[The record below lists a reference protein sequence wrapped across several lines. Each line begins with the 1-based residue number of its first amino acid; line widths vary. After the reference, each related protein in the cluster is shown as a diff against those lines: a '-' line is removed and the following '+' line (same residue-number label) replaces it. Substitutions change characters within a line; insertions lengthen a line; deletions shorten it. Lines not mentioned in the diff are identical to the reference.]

1 MEDKS
6 IQIKERKFQTKEISS
21 FLKKAKSKNEP
32 VKKHKKLKGKKKLE
46 DISNQISLEFKYE
59 DFDQENESF
68 YPQIY
73 RKEHKISMENVSLLD
88 QSHFRFLVKQDSDI
102 YNHYTSYKQNNFRNI
117 SWDDIEL
124 VYFYSYDNYMCP
136 ICLET
141 KLCCPVITKCGH
153 VFCYPCIIS
162 FYNYHTNVCINKKIP
177 NCPLCNRIIEIEDDD
192 NYDNLKLCRKIDSQN
207 YNNNMK
213 MRFNLILREKKS
225 PTLYNLI
232 DDPSLNKWKNNYKN
246 KMRNIP
252 DEQTKEFNFS
262 RMFSTNKQIMNK
274 IYNLYKSELNA
285 VKTEFDKTSDEL
297 KKESI
302 QYCIDKID
310 SLILKN
316 KNKSENILPI
326 TKNNN
331 YENYEDDYES
341 DCDYDSDMDV
351 DVDLDYKKYCLF
363 YQEEKGDIYYL
374 DPLTMEILLT
384 EYGDYN
390 SLPVEIEGNIL
401 DIEMYQVT
409 PKLKSKY
416 SYLNH
421 LRVGSIIFFVEID
434 INDLISDSTKE
445 KYNEKLFERKRFRAL
460 LKNQEKNYELFIT
473 KKNSKIIEEEKN
485 SSYNESQKSLEN
497 ISGPIFFG
505 TDEELGKNEN
515 NNVGVDVKEEK
526 V

>member
-1 MEDKS
+1 
-6 IQIKERKFQTKEISS
+6 
-21 FLKKAKSKNEP
+21 
-32 VKKHKKLKGKKKLE
+32 
-46 DISNQISLEFKYE
+46 
-59 DFDQENESF
+59 
-68 YPQIY
+68 
-73 RKEHKISMENVSLLD
+73 
-88 QSHFRFLVKQDSDI
+88 
-102 YNHYTSYKQNNFRNI
+102 
-117 SWDDIEL
+117 
-124 VYFYSYDNYMCP
+124 MCP

-153 VFCYPCIIS
+153 IFCYPCIIS
-162 FYNYHTNVCINKKIP
+162 LYNYHTNVCINKKIP
-177 NCPLCNRIIEIEDDD
+177 NCPLCNKILELGDDA
-192 NYDNLKLCRKIDSQN
+192 NYDNLKLCRKIDSSN

-232 DDPSLNKWKNNYKN
+232 DDPSLSKWKNNYRN
-246 KMRNIP
+246 KMRDIP
-252 DEQTKEFNFS
+252 DEQTKVFNFS
-262 RMFSTNKQIMNK
+262 RIFSTNKQIMNK
-274 IYNLYKSELNA
+274 VFNLYKSELSEL
-285 VKTEFDKTSDEL
+285 KTEFDETSDEL

-316 KNKSENILPI
+316 KNKNENILPKA
-326 TKNNN
+326 KNNN
-331 YENYEDDYES
+331 FNKYENNEDDS

-374 DPLTMEILLT
+374 APFLMEILLT

-390 SLPVEIEGNIL
+390 SLPVELEGNIL

-409 PKLKSKY
+409 PKLKSEY
-416 SYLNH
+416 NYLNH

-445 KYNEKLFERKRFRAL
+445 KYNEKLFERKRFRNL

-485 SSYNESQKSLEN
+485 SSINGSQKSLEN
-497 ISGPIFFG
+497 ISGPLFFG
-505 TDEELGKNEN
+505 TDEELGKNGN
-515 NNVGVDVKEEK
+515 NKGGDDRKEDKSMKDSKLKLLFIEKEKKEKEEK
-526 V
+526 EKQKEKEEKEKEKEKEEKEKKEKKNKNKKGGNKNKKKKDGKGKKMKKSDIKEKVFNQDEDNFSESDH